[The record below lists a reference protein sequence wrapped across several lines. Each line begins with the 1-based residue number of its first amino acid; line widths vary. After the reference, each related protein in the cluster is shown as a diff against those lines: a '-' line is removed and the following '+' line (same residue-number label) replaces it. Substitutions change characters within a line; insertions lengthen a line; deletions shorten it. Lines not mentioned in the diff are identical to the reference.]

1 MSAPVR
7 ILFVD
12 DHTLFRESVIRLL
25 EREPDFTIAGHCSSI
40 HEARLLIH
48 STNRVDV
55 VLLDYDLGAELGT
68 DLLADLHR
76 TSPSTKVLMVTGGM
90 SASSITNALQCGIA
104 GLILKHSDPYQLV
117 DAIRS
122 VASGASWWDPAALHL
137 AEQPVPLLPAVEAPR
152 ALTDRQRKVLRFI
165 FDGLANKEI
174 AAQLQVSES
183 AVKASIQ
190 ELFLKAGVRTRSQL
204 VRVAIERYS
213 DEWLQEER

>member
-1 MSAPVR
+1 MSTPVR

-25 EREPDFTIAGHCSSI
+25 EREPAFTIAGHCSSI
-40 HEARLLIH
+40 QEARLLIH

-55 VLLDYDLGAELGT
+55 VLLDYDLGSELGT
-68 DLLADLHR
+68 DLLIDLRH

-90 SASSITNALQCGIA
+90 SASSITNALQAGIS

-122 VASGASWWDPAALHL
+122 VASGASWWDPAALPIS
-137 AEQPVPLLPAVEAPR
+137 EQTAPLLPPAEAPR

-213 DEWLQEER
+213 SEWLHQEQ